1 MSVATVAGSQLPL
14 TQGHVLAVDDDAAC
28 LRLVRDLLE
37 PLSLEVCAARS
48 AEEALELMQRRT
60 PDLLLLD
67 RSLPG
72 MGGIALVAHVR
83 SHAKLASIPIIM
95 ATCYASADDIRQG
108 MDAGA
113 TYYLTKP
120 LDHDLLR
127 GVVCTAIR
135 SSGIMTSARAR
146 TTSQLLHGMRDG
158 LFEFRTMQEARQM
171 ALELGS
177 LCPNP
182 EVATMGLTEL
192 MVNAIEHGNLEISYE
207 EKGDL
212 CRFGRWQAEV
222 ARRSALPVYGD
233 RRATLWW
240 ARRRDLIRFEIRDE
254 GPGFDWRRFMSFE
267 PERAFDPNGRG
278 IALARGMAF
287 SNLHYEEPGNV
298 VIAEI
303 PLCEQS

>member
-1 MSVATVAGSQLPL
+1 MSVATVAGAQLPF
-14 TQGHVLAVDDDAAC
+14 TQGLVLAVDDEVAC

-37 PLSLEVCAARS
+37 PLSLEVCPAGS

-67 RSLPG
+67 RNLPG
-72 MGGIALVAHVR
+72 MGGLALLAHLR
-83 SHAKLASIPIIM
+83 GHPKLASIPIIM
-95 ATCYASADDIRQG
+95 ATAHQSADEIRQG

-135 SSGIMTSARAR
+135 SSGVMRSAKAR
-146 TTSQLLHGMRDG
+146 TPSPLLHRMRDG
-158 LFEFRTMQEARQM
+158 LFEFKTIQDAHQM
-171 ALELGS
+171 ALELGQ
-177 LCPNP
+177 LCPHP
-182 EVATMGLTEL
+182 EVASMGLTEL
-192 MVNAIEHGNLEISYE
+192 MVNAIEHGNLEIAYE
-207 EKGDL
+207 EKGEL
-212 CRFGRWQAEV
+212 CRVGRWQAEV
-222 ARRSALPVYGD
+222 ARRVALPVYRD
-233 RRATLWW
+233 RVATLWW

-254 GPGFDWRRFMSFE
+254 GPGFDWRRFMSFD
-267 PERAFDPNGRG
+267 PERASDPNGRG

-303 PLCEQS
+303 PLFEQS